1 MANSVMVAHNTLTVG
16 VQVQILFRQFRAIT
30 HNYKNYK
37 RGRNYEKK
45 EIIEILMRRDDLTR
59 EEAEIV
65 FDDVAEQMQDAVDT
79 GDYSLAEE
87 ILMYE
92 LGLEMDYIYAFI

>member
-1 MANSVMVAHNTLTVG
+1 M
-16 VQVQILFRQFRAIT
+16 
-30 HNYKNYK
+30 
-37 RGRNYEKK
+37 KK

-59 EEAEIV
+59 EEAERV

-92 LGLEMDYIYAFI
+92 LGLEMDYIYAFF